1 MTTTTVISGGRALL
15 GSELRIVEG
24 ATVVLEGDRILAAGS
39 AAKLSAPPGAEEV
52 DADGLTLMPG
62 FIDAH
67 VHIGFAAPGEV
78 LSHGV
83 TTVRDLGWPPKKIW
97 PLVEE
102 SKASGFDGPEV
113 LAAGQMLTVSRGYPT
128 RAGWAPRRT
137 GLPVRSPPEAR
148 EAVAAQ
154 AGAGACVIKVALN
167 PLVGPVLDLETLT
180 AVVRAAHDRSL
191 RVTGHTYGLEELHKA
206 LDAGMDELAHM
217 LMSPESIPA
226 ATIKRMVRRS
236 MTIVPT
242 LSCFFGSDQEIAVE
256 NLRSFVRAGGRVIY
270 GTDLGNEGP
279 RPGIDPGEVDA
290 MSRAGMS
297 PLEIIASATV
307 GSARYLEFDDR
318 GVLEAGR
325 RADLIAVRG
334 EPLTDALSLADVA
347 MVWRGGR
354 RVR

>member
-39 AAKLSAPPGAEEV
+39 AAKLSAPPDAEEV

-67 VHIGFAAPGEV
+67 VHIGFAAPAEV

-97 PLVEE
+97 PLVE
-102 SKASGFDGPEV
+102 ASRASDFDGPEV
-113 LAAGQMLTVSRGYPT
+113 LAAGQMLTVPRGYPT

-137 GLPVRSPPEAR
+137 GLPVRSPAEAR

-154 AGAGACVIKVALN
+154 AGGGACVIKVALN

-325 RADLIAVRG
+325 RADVIAVRG